1 MTHFGCEKSVTMR
14 LLSQNNIGYSKQIA
28 LPREEMRVDEEVLNN
43 LFMAAQYL
51 NDLANTKGLRVLLQ
65 STAGITR
72 TSTVYLI
79 YLALYK
85 AHPDYSDPTKL
96 LTYLRQYV
104 PFCTPNSKL
113 IQKMLKTKKDFQDR

>member
-1 MTHFGCEKSVTMR
+1 MVHFGCEKSVTMR

-28 LPREEMRVDEEVLNN
+28 LPKEEMRADEGVLNN

-65 STAGITR
+65 SAAGVTR

-85 AHPDYSDPTKL
+85 AHPDYMDTTKL
-96 LTYLRQYV
+96 LEYLRRYV
-104 PFCTPNSKL
+104 PICTPNTKL
-113 IQKMLKTKKDFQDR
+113 IKKMLKTKKDF